1 MATATQLASNPEGDN
16 GRAADGSP
24 SVLATLLSHGFRPF
38 FLGAGLYAALSI
50 AAWFVWLGIHVAGAV
65 VAEPTIAEPPHL
77 WHGHEMVFG
86 FGAAALG
93 GFLLTAVPNWTG
105 TERLQ
110 GSGLAIVFAAW
121 VAGRAAMWMTALLPP
136 EAVAAVDMTFLPLL
150 GFLIWRKFGSRLKPR
165 NAIFLVLVGVM
176 AAGNGLYHGERL
188 QWLDSGMSSG
198 ILMGLGTLVL
208 LITIVGGRT
217 IPGFTKN
224 AMVRAGMED
233 RLPVQNGRMD
243 AACIVSNAALFVA
256 LLLDAPGEIIGG
268 VASVAVIANAWR
280 FAGWRTAAILGL
292 PIVWVLH
299 LAYAWLIL
307 GLAMT
312 ALAHGLDIGSDVAA
326 LHAFG
331 TGAVGTMILAIMT
344 RASLGHSGR
353 RLQASPATVLAYLLV
368 TVAALLRALAP
379 QVFPEVYLELML
391 ASALAWGMAFALF
404 VICFLPILITP
415 RRGSPKP
422 AES

>member
-1 MATATQLASNPEGDN
+1 MATATQLASRPVEDK
-16 GRAADGSP
+16 GSASGEPP
-24 SVLATLLSHGFRPF
+24 SVLATLFSHGFRPF

-50 AAWFVWLGIHVAGAV
+50 AAWFVWLGIHVVGAV

-105 TERLQ
+105 TERLH
-110 GSGLAIVFAAW
+110 GGGLAIVFLAW
-121 VAGRAAMWMTALLPP
+121 LAGRVVMWMTALLPA
-136 EAVAAVDMTFLPLL
+136 EAVAAADMAFLPLL
-150 GFLIWRKFGSRLKPR
+150 GLLIWRKFGARLKPR
-165 NAIFLVLVGVM
+165 NAVFLVLVAFMV
-176 AAGNGLYHGERL
+176 AGNGLYHGERL
-188 QWLDSGMSSG
+188 ALLDSGMSTG
-198 ILMGLGTLVL
+198 VLMGLGTLIL

-224 AMVRAGMED
+224 AMVRAGIEEG
-233 RLPVQNGRMD
+233 LPVQNGRLD
-243 AACIVSNAALFVA
+243 AVCILSIAGLFIA
-256 LLLDAPGEIIGG
+256 LLLDARSQFVGA
-268 VASVAVIANAWR
+268 VAAIAAIANAAR
-280 FAGWRTAAILGL
+280 FSGWRTAAILGL

-312 ALAHGLDIGSDVAA
+312 ALATGLDLGSDVAA

-353 RLQASPATVLAYLLV
+353 PLTSSPATVLAYLLV
-368 TVAALLRALAP
+368 TVAALLRAIAP
-379 QVFPEVYLELML
+379 QIFPDIYLELML
-391 ASALAWGMAFALF
+391 ASALAWVAAFALF
-404 VICFLPILITP
+404 VACFAPILLTP
-415 RRGSPKP
+415 RNRPSKS
-422 AES
+422 AEN